1 MVHSLISQIALCT
14 LLAVSAFA
22 FLKGGVAERCGAALI
37 CISWLGGDSISFL
50 SRNLLSRQSFELT
63 LLIMDAALAI
73 GFLAIALGF
82 AKMWLGFAMVMQS
95 GELALHG
102 AVMGDWG
109 LPFFE
114 YIMLNNFLSFG
125 LVLLLAGATTTAW
138 IQRTH
143 QSRAQTMTGE
153 NSVDVLA
160 GGPTI

>member
-14 LLAVSAFA
+14 LFAVSAFA
-22 FLKGGVAERCGAALI
+22 FLKGGIAERCGAALI
-37 CISWLGGDSISFL
+37 CLSWLGGDSISFL

-73 GFLAIALGF
+73 GFLAIALRF
-82 AKMWLGFAMVMQS
+82 AKLWLGFAMLMQS

-114 YIMLNNFLSFG
+114 YIMFNNFLSFG
-125 LVLLLAGATTTAW
+125 LVLLLAGATATAW
-138 IQRTH
+138 FQRTH
-143 QSRAQTMTGE
+143 KLRMRAVSSET
-153 NSVDVLA
+153 SADFRA
-160 GGPTI
+160 SSPTI